1 MVKYSS
7 SVIVPFARERVWKL
21 MSDWT
26 YLSAWDVNISKSQ
39 LSSGQKAG
47 QVGVGTKYYCEFSAN
62 GMSDVPVNYECMVFD
77 APNKCQYVGL
87 AKLFKSVDTV
97 ECAPEGD
104 NATKITASFNLS
116 FRGLLSPF
124 SFVMNGAMQKTG
136 PVVMQDIEKF
146 VATKLSEESAN

>member
-7 SVIVPFARERVWKL
+7 SVIVPFARERVWNL
-21 MSDWT
+21 LSDWT
-26 YLSAWDVNISKSQ
+26 YLSAWDVNISKSE
-39 LSSGQKAG
+39 LSSEQKNE

-62 GMSDVPVNYECMVFD
+62 GMRDVPVNYECVAFD

-87 AKLFKSVDTV
+87 ANLFKSVDTI
-97 ECAPEGD
+97 EFAPEGD

-124 SFVMNGAMQKTG
+124 SFVMNGPMQKTG
-136 PVVMQDIEKF
+136 PVVMKDMEKF
-146 VATKLSEESAN
+146 VEAKLSEESVN